1 MLQVKFSEIEYKK
14 QNFEDYEAQFKNLL
28 ASFEKAD
35 TLDVQKDAMRKINEL
50 SNEYSTNSSL
60 VYIRHSIDTRDEFYE
75 KEQNYLDE
83 IGPKVQNLGM
93 QYHEA
98 LTKSKFRKELID
110 TYGVQLFDK
119 ASLSSKVINDT
130 IIQELQEE
138 NRLVTEYD
146 KLIASASILFEG
158 EERNLSGFSPF
169 MQSTDRKMR
178 KKATD
183 TRWGWYASNKEK
195 LDEIFDKLVKV
206 RHTIALKLGYN
217 SFTEVGYARMGRTDY
232 GSNEVAG
239 FRDSIHK
246 NIVPLVLSLKERQ
259 RKRLGLDRLEYY
271 DQSFMYNSGN
281 PTPKGNPDW
290 ILENGKKM
298 YNELSPETKEFFSFM
313 TDHELMDLVNKK
325 GKQSGG
331 YCTFLPTYKAP
342 FIFSNFNGT
351 SHDIDVLTHEA
362 GHAFQVYNS
371 KDFEVSEY
379 FWSTSESAEIHS
391 MSMEFFTW
399 QWMEL
404 FFKEDTNKY
413 KFEHLAGSLNFLP
426 YGTAVDEFQHVIYS
440 NPEMTPDER
449 NKTWREI
456 EKKYLPFR
464 NYDGIEYLDNGGFW
478 QQQAHIFASPF
489 YYIDYVLAQVCA
501 FQFWVRMQSDFN
513 DAWKDYVI
521 LCKAG
526 GSKPFLELVKL
537 ANLKSP
543 FEESTIKNTI
553 DIITDWLNKQDD
565 SNY

>member
-169 MQSTDRKMR
+169 MQSTDRNMR

-206 RHTIALKLGYN
+206 THTIALKLGYN

>member
-1 MLQVKFSEIEYKK
+1 
-14 QNFEDYEAQFKNLL
+14 
-28 ASFEKAD
+28 
-35 TLDVQKDAMRKINEL
+35 
-50 SNEYSTNSSL
+50 
-60 VYIRHSIDTRDEFYE
+60 
-75 KEQNYLDE
+75 
-83 IGPKVQNLGM
+83 
-93 QYHEA
+93 
-98 LTKSKFRKELID
+98 
-110 TYGVQLFDK
+110 
-119 ASLSSKVINDT
+119 
-130 IIQELQEE
+130 
-138 NRLVTEYD
+138 
-146 KLIASASILFEG
+146 
-158 EERNLSGFSPF
+158 
-169 MQSTDRKMR
+169 
-178 KKATD
+178 
-183 TRWGWYASNKEK
+183 
-195 LDEIFDKLVKV
+195 
-206 RHTIALKLGYN
+206 
-217 SFTEVGYARMGRTDY
+217 
-232 GSNEVAG
+232 
-239 FRDSIHK
+239 
-246 NIVPLVLSLKERQ
+246 VPLVLSLKERQ

>member
-1 MLQVKFSEIEYKK
+1 MLQVKFAEIEYKK
-14 QNFEDYEAQFKNLL
+14 QSFEEYEATFKILL
-28 ASFEKAD
+28 ESFEKAD

-50 SNEYSTNSSL
+50 SNEFSTNSSL

-75 KEQNYLDE
+75 KEQIHLDE
-83 IGPKVQNLGM
+83 IGPKIQNLGM

-110 TYGVQLFDK
+110 IYGVQLFDK

-169 MQSTDRKMR
+169 MQSTDRNMR

-183 TRWGWYASNKEK
+183 TRWGWYATNKEK

-217 SFTEVGYARMGRTDY
+217 NFTEVGYARMGRTDY
-232 GSNEVAG
+232 GANEVAG

-246 NIVPLVLSLKERQ
+246 NIVPLVVSLKERQ

-281 PTPKGNPDW
+281 PTPKGDPDW

-313 TDHELMDLVNKK
+313 TEHELMDLVNKK

-426 YGTAVDEFQHVIYS
+426 YGTAVDEFQHEIYS
-440 NPEMTPDER
+440 NPEMTPDDR

-464 NYDGIEYLDNGGFW
+464 NYDGIEYLNNGGFW

-501 FQFWVRMQSDFN
+501 FQFWVRMQTDFK

>member
-169 MQSTDRKMR
+169 MQSTDRNMR

>member
-169 MQSTDRKMR
+169 MQSTDRNMR

-206 RHTIALKLGYN
+206 RHAIALKLGYN

>member
-169 MQSTDRKMR
+169 MQSTDRNMR

-513 DAWKDYVI
+513 NAWKDYVI

>member
-1 MLQVKFSEIEYKK
+1 
-14 QNFEDYEAQFKNLL
+14 
-28 ASFEKAD
+28 
-35 TLDVQKDAMRKINEL
+35 
-50 SNEYSTNSSL
+50 
-60 VYIRHSIDTRDEFYE
+60 
-75 KEQNYLDE
+75 
-83 IGPKVQNLGM
+83 M

-169 MQSTDRKMR
+169 MQSTDRNMR